1 MPFVWGGGRSSWA
14 FNDPKNFVINKSLS
28 QNLNELSTGMQ
39 IIGTVIPEALAYKQ
53 LARIGVT
60 MTSAAGTTAGS
71 SAAGATA
78 GAGGLGAGGAMAGA
92 SLIPL
97 ATTGLK
103 VGLDVFLLEWLKKNW
118 WIPALLIGAYAGV
131 KLIK

>member
-1 MPFVWGGGRSSWA
+1 MPMTWGGNRSSWA
-14 FNDPKNFVINKSLS
+14 FNDPKNWVINKSLS
-28 QNLNELSTGMQ
+28 QNINEFSTGMQ

-53 LARIGVT
+53 LARFGAT
-60 MTSAAGTTAGS
+60 MTATEAATAGS
-71 SAAGATA
+71 SAAGET
-78 GAGGLGAGGAMAGA
+78 AGGLGAGGAIAGA

-103 VGLDVFLLEWLKKNW
+103 VGFDVFLLEWLKKNW